1 MVSEIQSRTLPL
13 QPAVVAT
20 PDSRPQTQS
29 SVQIAQKV
37 SNITPIP
44 KAEVKVNTEQM
55 RANLTE
61 AITRLNEVMRDGG
74 RGLNFAVDHV
84 LGAPIVLVR
93 NSDTGE
99 VIRQIPNE
107 VVVRVAH
114 SIEALK
120 GMLHNQTT

>member
-1 MVSEIQSRTLPL
+1 MAKQIRNKKPV
-13 QPAVVAT
+13 
-20 PDSRPQTQS
+20 TQ
-29 SVQIAQKV
+29 V
-37 SNITPIP
+37 N

>member
-61 AITRLNEVMRDGG
+61 AITRLNEIMRDGG

>member
-20 PDSRPQTQS
+20 PDSRPQIQS
-29 SVQIAQKV
+29 SAQIAQKV

>member
-37 SNITPIP
+37 SSITPIP

>member
-1 MVSEIQSRTLPL
+1 MVSEIQSRTSPL
-13 QPAVVAT
+13 QAAGIAAPG
-20 PDSRPQTQS
+20 SNPQIQS
-29 SVQIAQKV
+29 SVQEAQKV
-37 SNITPIP
+37 SDITPIP
-44 KAEVKVNTEQM
+44 KAEVKINTEQM
-55 RANLTE
+55 RANLSE
-61 AITRLNEVMRDGG
+61 AINRLNEVMRDGG

-120 GMLHNQTT
+120 GLLHNQTT